1 MHVSHCPKLPR
12 LQLHIGSLRLWPLK
26 IKSHQLAGLTVS
38 RPLSKGFVELTIAVP
53 KLLLSLLLFL
63 LVLLFVRAKYFGLH
77 KRVSC
82 DMFDLVDGFDTA
94 RDFRIRHGNGP

>member
-38 RPLSKGFVELTIAVP
+38 RPLSKGFVELMVAVP
-53 KLLLSLLLFL
+53 KLPSSLLLFL
-63 LVLLFVRAKYFGLH
+63 LVLLLVRAKCFGLH
-77 KRVSC
+77 KRLSC
-82 DMFDLVDGFDTA
+82 DMFDLVDEFDTA
-94 RDFRIRHGNGP
+94 QEFQI